1 VLVAVLAVRMMQ
13 VVAHQVVDVVAMR
26 HSLMA
31 AAIAMGVFGLVAL
44 TVVLGR
50 AVVRVRGVH
59 RDDVLVDVVAVGMV
73 EVSLVQVIDVVAV
86 LDGRVAAAGP
96 MLVRVI

>member
-1 VLVAVLAVRMMQ
+1 MMQ
-13 VVAHQVVDVVAMR
+13 VVAHQVIDVVAMR

-73 EVSLVQVIDVVAV
+73 EVSLVQVIDVVAM
-86 LDGRVAAAGP
+86 LDSRVAAAGSV
-96 MLVRVI
+96 LVGVL

>member
-1 VLVAVLAVRMMQ
+1 MLVAVLAVRMMQ
-13 VVAHQVVDVVAMR
+13 VVAHQVVDVVAVR
-26 HSLMA
+26 HRLMA
-31 AAIAMGVFGLVAL
+31 ATIAMRVLGLMAL
-44 TVVLGR
+44 AVVLGR
-50 AVVRVRGVH
+50 AVVGVRGVH